1 MTQVNDSHFSIR
13 YVLIIRKSGLDGSH
27 PHANDTLQLVH
38 SRGYDLG
45 TRRHIGLEPILIS
58 LQKLKESQLQSIWDR
73 SPSIPGSVW
82 KSSKIVVGMCSNS
95 I

>member
-13 YVLIIRKSGLDGSH
+13 YVLIIPKSGLDGSH

-45 TRRHIGLEPILIS
+45 TRRHRSGTYTYLLTKIEGISAAKYMGPITLNSRLSLEV
-58 LQKLKESQLQSIWDR
+58 QQ
-73 SPSIPGSVW
+73 
-82 KSSKIVVGMCSNS
+82 NS
-95 I
+95 CRYVQ